1 MIYLKKLTHNLYEEL
16 IFDTLKKLVLTLF
29 ISKTLF

>member
-1 MIYLKKLTHNLYEEL
+1 MIYLKKLTHNLYEKL